1 MLKCCGSFLPTRFP
15 QLANVTTLAVTST
28 TTVLYSLAG
37 TSVDYSKCKLNSSS
51 DILDHFGSFWL
62 YLEATGLRGLRG
74 LLPKALLELPIS
86 AHRLRSPFRIATP
99 LRESFQADHFLG

>member
-37 TSVDYSKCKLNSSS
+37 TSVDYSKCKFNSSS